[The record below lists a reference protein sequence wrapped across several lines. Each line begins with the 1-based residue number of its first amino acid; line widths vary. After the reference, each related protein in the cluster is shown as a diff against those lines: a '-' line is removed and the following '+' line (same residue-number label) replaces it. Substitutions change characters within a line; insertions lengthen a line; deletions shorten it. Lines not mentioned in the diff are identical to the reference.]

1 MPAGYDHETQT
12 SNFVV
17 HENVNVDSFTKK
29 KWFKSSKPGRYSLIP
44 S

>member
-29 KWFKSSKPGRYSLIP
+29 SGLKVVNLVDAV
-44 S
+44 